1 MAGIVSVLAGS
12 DLDRIRSLWSV
23 LDDELGLGRVAISPV
38 PHVTYQAAR
47 KYDVGLLT
55 KIAEDL
61 ASKIRP
67 VRVLADG
74 VAVFPG
80 PRPIVY
86 IPVVRTPE
94 LSAFHLAVWS
104 AASVAVQDGIDGYLH
119 PAKWIPHITLAQGD
133 VTPENLGAIVERLN
147 REPLEW
153 ELALDNL
160 SVIRGKGPDRPQELV
175 ATYAL
180 SGVPRNF

>member
-1 MAGIVSVLAGS
+1 MAGIASVLAGS
-12 DLDRIRSLWSV
+12 DHERVRSLWSI
-23 LDDELGLGRVAISPV
+23 LKDELGLGRVAISPV

-47 KYDVGLLT
+47 KYDIELLSR
-55 KIAEDL
+55 IAEDL
-61 ASKIRP
+61 ASKLRP

-80 PRPIVY
+80 PHPIVY

-104 AASVAVQDGIDGYLH
+104 AASVAAQDGVDGYLH
-119 PAKWIPHITLAQGD
+119 PARWIPHITLAQGD
-133 VTPENLGAIVERLN
+133 VTPEKLGSIVERLN

-153 ELALDNL
+153 EVSLDNL

-175 ATYAL
+175 STNPL